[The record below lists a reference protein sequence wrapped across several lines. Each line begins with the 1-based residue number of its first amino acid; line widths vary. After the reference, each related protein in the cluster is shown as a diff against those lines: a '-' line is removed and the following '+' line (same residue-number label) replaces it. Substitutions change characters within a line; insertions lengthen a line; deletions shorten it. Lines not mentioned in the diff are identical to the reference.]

1 MLKRNV
7 TEKPNVNKF
16 KMFQKYLRLPG
27 FRGNLRKKNVIWR
40 KRSHSVFIYDMK
52 YGNQM
57 KT

>member
-27 FRGNLRKKNVIWR
+27 FRGNLRKK
-40 KRSHSVFIYDMK
+40 KRYLEKEKSLGIHL
-52 YGNQM
+52 
-57 KT
+57 